1 MYNGGDN
8 VSGYRIRHGSK
19 YKREGADGRVSILA
33 HAGAFATVNSPK
45 ILTLVASAS
54 NPLVGVGYFATAWFT
69 TAMASATA
77 IQARGGPA
85 AYIGIP
91 DQNVASDT
99 DGWFQ
104 IAGPYTGV
112 TPNTTGSIS
121 QDMCINSPVKWAGSG
136 FDCSYSGSGA
146 SGYASDGMVGQFAI
160 SLSSI
165 SQGTY
170 DWYLLGKKVCG
181 IATA

>member
-1 MYNGGDN
+1 MYTGGD
-8 VSGYRIRHGSK
+8 VSTYRIRHGSK

-33 HAGAFATVNSPK
+33 HAGAFATVDSPK
-45 ILTLVASAS
+45 VLTFVASAS

-69 TAMASATA
+69 TVMTSATA
-77 IQARGGPA
+77 LHMVRGPA

-112 TPNTTGSIS
+112 KPNTTGSIS
-121 QDMCINSPVKWAGSG
+121 QDMCINAPIKWAGAG
-136 FDCSYSGSGA
+136 FDCSHSGSSILGYGA
-146 SGYASDGMVGQFAI
+146 SEGMVSGFAV